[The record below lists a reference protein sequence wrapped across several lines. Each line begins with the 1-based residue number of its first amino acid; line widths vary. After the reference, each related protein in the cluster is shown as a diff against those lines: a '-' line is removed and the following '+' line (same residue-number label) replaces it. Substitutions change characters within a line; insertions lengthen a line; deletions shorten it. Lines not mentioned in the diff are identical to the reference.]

1 MPDGVV
7 SNLGLTAG
15 AGFYANVG
23 IRVNPNYAN
32 TIASYQS
39 NQLIANLLY
48 TINKAATDAGLAV
61 SAGTLANLQ
70 AIGADV
76 GGNYCPALGDSVPSN
91 VSIAVAN
98 VGLTGLLTTD
108 ASTYLGGGNFRVFA
122 QAFQTALGFASV
134 TNQVILSTCNS
145 TDYLG
150 PTFTTMDELISGDI
164 ARITLAYDAFGAD
177 LRATGS
183 LLSFDPLDILGTPAG
198 LLRAI
203 AQAGNMANGTTP
215 AVREALLA
223 QGLTDQNIAD
233 LVNDN
238 RQSLFNPTGLSEI
251 EFDRLQK
258 QAYPGLCEVVEA
270 DLTDCLSILDVTT
283 PNISAL
289 CQLLDP
295 KKIFPTSY
303 PALKINDVLLYNADG
318 SVNETAILPELVPAG
333 CENLAKILPPDQ
345 AAANRALQVAFGQ
358 VNSINLIDGPQL
370 ARILT

>member
-15 AGFYANVG
+15 AGFYANTG
-23 IRVNPNYAN
+23 IQANTNYAN
-32 TIASYQS
+32 TIASYRS
-39 NQLIANLLY
+39 NELIANLLY
-48 TINKAATDAGLAV
+48 TIDQAATNGLLAV

-76 GGNYCPALGDSVPSN
+76 TGNYCPALGDSVPSN
-91 VSIAVAN
+91 VTVATAN
-98 VGLTGLLTTD
+98 VGLSGLLT
-108 ASTYLGGGNFRVFA
+108 ANANIYLGSGNFRVFA

-134 TNQVILSTCNS
+134 TNQVILSVCNS
-145 TDYLG
+145 SDYLG

-164 ARITLAYDAFGAD
+164 ARVTLAYDDFGAD
-177 LRATGS
+177 LRATGR
-183 LLSFDPLDILGTPAG
+183 LLNFEPLDLLGTPAG

-203 AQAGNMANGTTP
+203 AQAGNMVNGTTP
-215 AVREALLA
+215 AVREALLT

-233 LVNDN
+233 LVNNN
-238 RQSLFNPTGLSEI
+238 RQSLFNPTGLSGI

-270 DLTDCLSILDVTT
+270 DLTDCLSILNVTT

-303 PALKINDVLLYNADG
+303 PALKINDVLIYNVDG
-318 SVNETAILPELVPAG
+318 TVNETAVLPELVPAG
-333 CENLAKILPPDQ
+333 CENLAKILPADQ
-345 AAANRALQVAFGQ
+345 AAANRALQIALGQ
-358 VNSINLIDGPQL
+358 INSINLIDGPQL

>member
-15 AGFYANVG
+15 AGLYANVG
-23 IRVNPNYAN
+23 LQPNAVTAN
-32 TIASYQS
+32 STAGYRTTWMG
-39 NQLIANLLY
+39 NLLY
-48 TINKAATDAGLAV
+48 TINAAATNPGLGI

-70 AIGADV
+70 AIGANV
-76 GGNYCPALGDSVPSN
+76 SGNYCPSLGDAIPSN
-91 VSIAVAN
+91 VSVATAN
-98 VGLTGLLTTD
+98 VGLTGLML
-108 ASTYLGGGNFRVFA
+108 ANANVYLGSGNYRVFA

-145 TDYLG
+145 SDYLG

-164 ARITLAYDAFGAD
+164 ARVTLAYDAFGAD
-177 LRATGS
+177 LLATGD
-183 LLSFDPLDILGTPAG
+183 LLNFDPLDLLGTPAG
-198 LLRAI
+198 LLGAI
-203 AQAGNMANGTTP
+203 AKAGNMVNGTTP
-215 AVREALLA
+215 AVRDALIA
-223 QGLTDQNIAD
+223 QGLTDADIAD

-238 RQSLFNPTGLSEI
+238 RQSLFNPNGLTEI

-258 QAYPGLCEVVEA
+258 QAYPGLCEVIDV
-270 DLTDCLSILDVTT
+270 DLTDCLTILGVTT
-283 PNISAL
+283 PNITAL

-303 PALKINDVLLYNADG
+303 PALKINDVLIYNTDG
-318 SVNETAILPELVPAG
+318 SVNETAVLPELVPSG

-345 AAANRALQVAFGQ
+345 AAANRALQVAFAQ
-358 VNSINLIDGPQL
+358 INSITLTNGAQL

>member
-15 AGFYANVG
+15 AGLYANVG
-23 IRVNPNYAN
+23 LQAN
-32 TIASYQS
+32 AVCANSTAGYRTTWMG
-39 NQLIANLLY
+39 NLLY
-48 TINKAATDAGLAV
+48 TINAAATNGALSI

-70 AIGADV
+70 TIGANV
-76 GGNYCPALGDSVPSN
+76 SGNYCPSLGDSIPSN
-91 VSIAVAN
+91 VSIATGN
-98 VGLTGLLTTD
+98 IGLTGLML
-108 ASTYLGGGNFRVFA
+108 ANANVYLGSGNYRIFA

-145 TDYLG
+145 SDYLG
-150 PTFTTMDELISGDI
+150 PTFETMDQLISGDI
-164 ARITLAYDAFGAD
+164 ARVCLAYDAFGAD
-177 LRATGS
+177 LTATGR
-183 LLSFDPLDILGTPAG
+183 LLTFEPLDLLGTPAG

-203 AQAGNMANGTTP
+203 AQAGNMVNGTTP
-215 AVREALLA
+215 AVRDALLA

-238 RQSLFNPTGLSEI
+238 RQSLFNPGGLTEI

-258 QAYPGLCEVVEA
+258 QAYPGLCEVIEG
-270 DLTDCLSILDVTT
+270 DLTDCLTILGVTT
-283 PNISAL
+283 PNITSL

-303 PALKINDVLLYNADG
+303 PALTINDVLIYNADG
-318 SVNETAILPELVPAG
+318 TVNETAVLPELVPQG
-333 CENLAKILPPDQ
+333 CENLAKILPADQ
-345 AAANRALQVAFGQ
+345 AAATRALQVAFSQ
-358 VNSINLIDGPQL
+358 INSITLIDGAQL

>member
-15 AGFYANVG
+15 AGFYANTG
-23 IRVNPNYAN
+23 IHANTNYAN
-32 TIASYQS
+32 TISSYET
-39 NQLIANLLY
+39 NALIANLLY
-48 TINKAATDAGLAV
+48 TINEAATNVGLSV

-70 AIGADV
+70 SIGANV
-76 GGNYCPALGDSVPSN
+76 SGNYCPALGDSVPSN
-91 VSIAVAN
+91 VSVAVAN
-98 VGLTGLLTTD
+98 VGLTGLLT
-108 ASTYLGGGNFRVFA
+108 ANSAVYLGSGNFRVFA

-145 TDYLG
+145 SDYLG
-150 PTFTTMDELISGDI
+150 PTFETMDQLISGDI
-164 ARITLAYDAFGAD
+164 ARVCLAYDAFGAD
-177 LRATGS
+177 LTATGR
-183 LLSFDPLDILGTPAG
+183 LLTFEPLDLLGTPAG

-203 AQAGNMANGTTP
+203 AQAGNMVNGTTP
-215 AVREALLA
+215 AVRDALLA

-238 RQSLFNPTGLSEI
+238 RQSLFNPGGLTEI

-270 DLTDCLSILDVTT
+270 DLTDCLTILEVTT
-283 PNISAL
+283 PNITAL

-295 KKIFPTSY
+295 KKIFPTSF
-303 PALKINDVLLYNADG
+303 PALTINEVLIYNADG
-318 SVNETAILPELVPAG
+318 TVNETAVLPELVPRG
-333 CENLAKILPPDQ
+333 CENLAKILPADQ
-345 AAANRALQVAFGQ
+345 AAATRALQVALGQ
-358 VNSINLIDGPQL
+358 INSITLIDGAQL